1 MSNTTNQTTLNDTH
15 PLKDLT
21 TIVIFVASTCSTSEN
36 EHQILNDL
44 IKTLV
49 NCIPKDVD
57 VAKVLTEVRSSLPDD
72 PDYSVSLLEDIK
84 F

>member
-21 TIVIFVASTCSTSEN
+21 ATVIVVASTCSTSEN

-57 VAKVLTEVRSSLPDD
+57 VAKVLTEVCSSLPDD
-72 PDYSVSLLEDIK
+72 PDFNVSLLEDIK